1 MPKTLVAILAV
12 ALTSASAFAID
23 SDPGYG
29 PRSEAGAVR
38 KTRSGAAVFYKPTMR
53 YYGKGFTVAYRYIQT
68 KEGVK
73 GGTTSFEREQLYLP
87 AASIQSVIN
96 AAPRLTYYYDGRP
109 ATQILAPSSAT
120 EARSVVTAPTPAVK
134 ELPPIAE
141 QTKK

>member
-1 MPKTLVAILAV
+1 MPKTLVALLAV
-12 ALTSASAFAID
+12 ALVSTAAFALD

-29 PRSEAGAVR
+29 PRGEAGTVR
-38 KTRSGAAVFYKPTMR
+38 KTRNGAAVFYKPTMR

-68 KEGVK
+68 KEALK
-73 GGTTSFEREQLYLP
+73 SGTTSFEREQLYLP
-87 AASIQSVIN
+87 AASVQSVIN

-120 EARSVVTAPTPAVK
+120 EARSVVTAPTPAIK

-141 QTKK
+141 QARK